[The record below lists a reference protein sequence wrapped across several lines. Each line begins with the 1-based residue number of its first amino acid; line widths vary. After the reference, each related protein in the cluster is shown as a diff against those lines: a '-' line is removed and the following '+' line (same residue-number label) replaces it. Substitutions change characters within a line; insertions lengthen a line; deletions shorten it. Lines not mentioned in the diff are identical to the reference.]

1 MAILADKIQE
11 QSEATR
17 EIESSNQE
25 RTLHMSAVDTEHVL
39 VVPTDLFHEVG
50 YFQGFTDQV
59 DQYLQRLLEPASI
72 SYRPRS
78 EMEEDPSYKQLIP
91 YVLFRYTDD
100 AGDVHLFQYT
110 RGKGQGEKRLHS
122 KRSVGIGGHI
132 SSEDA
137 AVDSNS
143 DPYQEG
149 MRRELEEEVIIETP
163 YTDSCV
169 GMINDDLT
177 EVGKVHLGVVHLFD
191 VERPAVQPRSRESA
205 APAPHHRPKLPYIHG
220 WWGRWHRLSG

>member
-1 MAILADKIQE
+1 MVIGEKLGF
-11 QSEATR
+11 
-17 EIESSNQE
+17 
-25 RTLHMSAVDTEHVL
+25 VL
-39 VVPTDLFHEVG
+39 RS
-50 YFQGFTDQV
+50 FQGFTDQV
-59 DQYLQRLLEPASI
+59 DQYLGRLLDPACI

-91 YVLFRYTDD
+91 YVLFRYTDE
-100 AGDVHLFQYT
+100 AGVVHLFQYT

-132 SSEDA
+132 SSVDA

-149 MRRELEEEVIIETP
+149 MRRELEEEVIIDTA
-163 YTDSCV
+163 YTVNCV

-191 VERPAVQPRSRESA
+191 VERPAVQSREDEIREAGFRPVTELMGQLDEFESWSEICLQALFA
-205 APAPHHRPKLPYIHG
+205 AEPQ
-220 WWGRWHRLSG
+220 